1 MAAKKR
7 ASASLNTPRA
17 DINEILVGYY
27 VLGSTWKGFKQ
38 QQYVKDQLAQRRNL
52 VGEDLYA
59 IQVEQAKKMAE
70 KFLEWANQNGFR
82 GKPKFAWWTAR
93 PNTIT
98 DAIKGTKSGD
108 AILDA
113 LGGSVDQ
120 DKNPTDTLFQ
130 WGTGDAA
137 KFLGLSAKSTKG
149 SGDIGF
155 KNPGVGTIDRDLGT
169 KLADQ
174 YKKEVSD
181 FVDDINSRPGP
192 KLSKT
197 VSTRKVELRKNS
209 KQMKPIAAA
218 AENAGADVLK
228 NLRDSLYNKLKRLN
242 QEQLREYC
250 LSSWMDV
257 GDEILP
263 IYVKVTGHGE
273 KSPYSAS
280 LMDPLKN
287 SKTHLMQ
294 TGKISLSKVGDT
306 SIGIKADRI
315 KIFKMRF
322 KWESQPMA
330 SSMKMSGDPW

>member
-1 MAAKKR
+1 MAAKR

-27 VLGSTWKGFKQ
+27 ALGSTWTGFKHQ
-38 QQYVKDQLAQRRNL
+38 KYVKEQLAKRRSL

-59 IQVEQAKKMAE
+59 IQVEQAKAMALR
-70 KFLEWANQNGFR
+70 FLRWAKSNGFS

-98 DAIKGTKSGD
+98 DAIKGTPSGD
-108 AILDA
+108 AILEA
-113 LGGSVDQ
+113 LGGTVDQ

-130 WGTGDAA
+130 YGTGKNA

-155 KNPGVGTIDRDLGT
+155 KNPGVGTIDKDLGT

-174 YKKEVSD
+174 YKNKVVK

-192 KLSKT
+192 SLSKT
-197 VSTRKVELRKNS
+197 VSTRKNELRKTS
-209 KQMKPIAAA
+209 KQMKPIAEAA
-218 AENAGADVLK
+218 QDAGADVLMG
-228 NLRDSLYNKLKRLN
+228 LRNSLYIKLKKLD
-242 QEQLREYC
+242 QEALREYC

-257 GDEILP
+257 GDELLP
-263 IYVKVTGHGE
+263 VYVKVTGHGE
-273 KSPYSAS
+273 RPPFSAT

-287 SKTHLMQ
+287 NKTFLVQ
-294 TGKISLSKVGDT
+294 TGNITLSKVGDT
-306 SIGIKADRI
+306 SVGIKADRK

-322 KWESQPMA
+322 KWESQQMA
-330 SSMKMSGDPW
+330 SSMKMSGDPWS